1 MTPCHEYGQEE
12 SLMFT
17 VVKNAVGMV
26 NTVSSRLL
34 LREIFPNY
42 PDLNPCLP
50 LPKWAKEQLNV
61 R

>member
-1 MTPCHEYGQEE
+1 
-12 SLMFT
+12 MFT